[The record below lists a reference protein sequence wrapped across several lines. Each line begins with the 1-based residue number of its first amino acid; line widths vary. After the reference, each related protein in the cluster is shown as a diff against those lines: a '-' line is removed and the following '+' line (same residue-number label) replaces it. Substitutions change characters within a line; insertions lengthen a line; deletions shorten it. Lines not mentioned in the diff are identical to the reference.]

1 MYNKILGMLVV
12 SDEEVLNAWEVVIP
26 PEKVLIIMIIHIQL

>member
-12 SDEEVLNAWEVVIP
+12 SDEEVLTAWEVVFP